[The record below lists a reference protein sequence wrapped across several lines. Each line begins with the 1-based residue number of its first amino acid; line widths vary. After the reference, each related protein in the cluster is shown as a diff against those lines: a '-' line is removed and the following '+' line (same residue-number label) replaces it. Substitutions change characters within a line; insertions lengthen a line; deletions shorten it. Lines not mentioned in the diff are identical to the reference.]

1 MMKIR
6 RGNGA
11 FARRSEEKKIKT
23 GHFRRMRRSGRKY
36 RVCRLQS

>member
-11 FARRSEEKKIKT
+11 FARRSEEKKKMKWSICIW
-23 GHFRRMRRSGRKY
+23 GI
-36 RVCRLQS
+36 